1 MGIRDLELA
10 CTLLETS
17 DDNTTKDD
25 FAKVSS
31 NSKYDALDSQYLSL
45 SSNQNTLALI
55 RIP

>member
-45 SSNQNTLALI
+45 SSNQNTLVLI